1 MKDFVPLCGR
11 FGKRSGCIYSNVNSC
26 VVGCIALCVTWLN
39 VLTIFLYIYC
49 ILCFLYVWSECY
61 WKRYSKNP
69 PFWMWFCLFLF
80 ILSSIFQSYVLL
92 PLLNFDVC
100 MFIKGA
106 PHYDHEDCLFNSI
119 SVQFS
124 CSVVSDSLWLHGLQH
139 ARLPCPSPNPEFTQT
154 HVHWASDSI
163 Q

>member
-11 FGKRSGCIYSNVNSC
+11 FGKRSECMYSNVNSC
-26 VVGCIALCVTWLN
+26 VVGCVALCVTWLN

-69 PFWMWFCLFLF
+69 PFWLWFCLFLF

-92 PLLNFDVC
+92 PFLNFDVY

-106 PHYDHEDCLFNSI
+106 PHYDHENSLFNSI

-124 CSVVSDSLWLHGLQH
+124 SVQLLSCVRLFVTSWTAACQATLSITNSQSLRKLMSLSQ
-139 ARLPCPSPNPEFTQT
+139 
-154 HVHWASDSI
+154 
-163 Q
+163 